1 MRLLLLWGWIIIPG
15 YEAMV
20 GPEEVR
26 GPEGSSLSVQCSYED
41 KHKER
46 RKYWCK
52 DKQIVFGLCSTVIST
67 EAGREMTE
75 GNLSIKD
82 NPQDRTFTVIMRN
95 ITLNDAGKY
104 QCGISLLGP
113 DEVFKVT
120 VVVFPGLRSSVSP
133 NPSLQ
138 PLSTRSVQQ
147 KAKVW
152 KTQSPELSY
161 EAMVGPEEVRGPE
174 GSSLSV
180 QCSYEDKHKERRK
193 YWCKDK
199 QIVFGL
205 CSTVIS
211 TEAGREMTEGNLSIK
226 DNPQDRT
233 FTVIMRNITLNDA
246 GKYQCGISLLGPDE
260 VFKVTVVV
268 FPGLRSSVSPN
279 PSLQPLSTRSVQ
291 QKAKVW
297 KTQSPELTSSSYHP
311 RVNTPTQ
318 EKIKPTTFTNLV
330 TRATIFQRG
339 QKTRGSKSQEEPRD
353 KRGQENFQTR
363 TQQDVA
369 QPVTSHHSL
378 REINPRSRPSIP
390 LIRILAP
397 CIILLLL
404 LVVATATLLIL
415 LSRRKKAQLKMG
427 ENGQFHY
434 SNSVK
439 ESQD

>member
-268 FPGLRSSVSPN
+268 FP
-279 PSLQPLSTRSVQ
+279 
-291 QKAKVW
+291 A
-297 KTQSPELTSSSYHP
+297 SSSYHP

>member
-120 VVVFPGLRSSVSP
+120 VVVFPG
-133 NPSLQ
+133 
-138 PLSTRSVQQ
+138 
-147 KAKVW
+147 
-152 KTQSPELSY
+152 Y